1 VWIRIAS
8 MSLPLTFNKFDWQDV
23 FQGAMFGAAAIAV
36 AMIALALFAA
46 VTRKRPSG
54 PGAAPGDAG
63 GNSEGSSA
71 DDK

>member
-1 VWIRIAS
+1 MWIRIAS

-23 FQGAMFGAAAIAV
+23 FQGAMIGVAAIAV
-36 AMIALALFAA
+36 APIILTLFAA
-46 VTRKRPSG
+46 LTRKRDSG
-54 PGAAPGDAG
+54 PGAAPGEAG